1 MGVVPIAGHLFAFY
15 FGLVSAITPPVAL
28 ASFAA
33 AGIAGSPP
41 MKTGF
46 YSFRIGLAKY
56 IIPIAF
62 VYDPGML
69 FVGGPFEIGMGIFRC
84 FCGIF
89 MLTIATEGFLYQSVG
104 YIGRILA
111 VAWSFLI
118 FIPSL
123 NADIVGFTGAIL
135 MVVFYRFRRGKEVVS

>member
-1 MGVVPIAGHLFAFY
+1 
-15 FGLVSAITPPVAL
+15 
-28 ASFAA
+28 
-33 AGIAGSPP
+33 

-56 IIPIAF
+56 IIPIVF

-69 FVGGPFEIGMGIFRC
+69 FEGGPFEIGMSIFRC

-89 MLTIATEGFLYQSVG
+89 MLTIATEGFLYKPVG
-104 YIGRILA
+104 FIGRILA

-118 FIPSL
+118 FFPSL

-135 MVVFYRFRRGKEVVS
+135 MIAFYRIRRDKEVVS